1 MPITREEA
9 EELQTIN
16 ADVEAHESSTSKEA
30 HADVDLEH
38 LAVQIQNLLQS
49 SRKYVIKHHA
59 NHSSDAA
66 SSGADSDNGSQGI
79 DSTGTDTP
87 PTIATSS
94 CPTPTR
100 DTVGTQSINNDVVRQ
115 LISLAVAQ
123 NTVIRLAIHDL
134 LPIIKTIIW
143 L

>member
-9 EELQTIN
+9 EELQTII
-16 ADVEAHESSTSKEA
+16 ADVEAHASSTSKEA
-30 HADVDLEH
+30 HADFDLEH
-38 LAVQIQNLLQS
+38 LAVQIHLLQS

-59 NHSSDAA
+59 NDSSDAA

>member
-9 EELQTIN
+9 EELQTII
-16 ADVEAHESSTSKEA
+16 ADVEAHASNTSKEA

-59 NHSSDAA
+59 NDSSDAA

-94 CPTPTR
+94 CSTPTR

>member
-9 EELQTIN
+9 EELQTII
-16 ADVEAHESSTSKEA
+16 ADVEAHASNTSKEA

-59 NHSSDAA
+59 NDSSDPQAPT
-66 SSGADSDNGSQGI
+66 
-79 DSTGTDTP
+79 TGTDTP

>member
-1 MPITREEA
+1 MPITREES
-9 EELQTIN
+9 EELQTII
-16 ADVEAHESSTSKEA
+16 ADVEAHASSTSKEA

-59 NHSSDAA
+59 NDSSDAA

-100 DTVGTQSINNDVVRQ
+100 DTVGTQSINNDVVCQ

>member
-9 EELQTIN
+9 EQLRTII
-16 ADVEAHESSTSKEA
+16 ADVEARASSTSKEK

-38 LAVQIQNLLQS
+38 LAVQIQNLLHS
-49 SRKYVIKHHA
+49 SRKYVIKPHA
-59 NHSSDAA
+59 NDSSDAA

-123 NTVIRLAIHDL
+123 NTVVRLAIHDL